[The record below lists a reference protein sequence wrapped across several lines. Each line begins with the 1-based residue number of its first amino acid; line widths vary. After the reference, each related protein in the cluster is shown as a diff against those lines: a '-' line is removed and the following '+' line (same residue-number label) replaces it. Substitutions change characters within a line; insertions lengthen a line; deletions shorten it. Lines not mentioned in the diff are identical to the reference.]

1 MPPFPPQPV
10 QVNCPNCNSPI
21 RTGIYTVVD
30 VTQQPELKQALL
42 GGQLNV
48 ALCQNCGMGSMLGAP
63 MVYHDAEK
71 QLCLVYFPQELNA
84 SPEEQ
89 ERFIGET
96 TSAIIR
102 SLPPETPRGHLLN
115 PRRFLSL
122 PSLIDVVLEADGIS
136 REMLESQ
143 RRRVELISEL
153 ASALDDE
160 QRFAALAEQY
170 KDELDDDFFATL
182 QAFLAASAQEGRND
196 SVQILQTL
204 LDQLLAV
211 TGYRFPGEE
220 DIPELD
226 EVLDRLVN
234 VDDEE
239 LEQNVAELRP
249 EIDYAF
255 FEAWTA
261 KIEEAEQQGNAAEA
275 QRLTDRRTRILATI
289 EEMDREAQ
297 AMFEAG
303 NTVLRAVIDAEDLR
317 AALEAQGDAVDEA
330 FMLVLD
336 ANLAAADRAGQAE
349 AVQRLLQI
357 RETAIAVIQD
367 RMTPEERLINE
378 LLMAETA
385 RESTQLLRQN
395 VAKITPELV
404 KKLNEVAEMQ
414 EKRGAAEQAERL
426 RQLAREAGA
435 MLF

>member
-10 QVNCPNCNSPI
+10 QVNCPNCGSSI

-48 ALCQNCGMGSMLGAP
+48 ALCQNCGTGSMLGAP

-71 QLCLVYFPQELNA
+71 QLCLIYFPQELNA

-89 ERFIGET
+89 EHFIGET
-96 TSAIIR
+96 TGAIIR
-102 SLPPETPRGHLLN
+102 SLPPDAPRAHLLN

-122 PSLIDVVLEADGIS
+122 PSLLDVVLEAEGIS
-136 REMLESQ
+136 REMLEGQ

-153 ASALDDE
+153 ASALDEE
-160 QRFAALAEQY
+160 QRFAGLAEQY

-182 QAFLAASAQEGRND
+182 QAFLAASAQEGRQD
-196 SVQILQTL
+196 SVEILQRL
-204 LDQLLAV
+204 LDQLIAA

-220 DIPELD
+220 DIPDLA
-226 EVLDRLVN
+226 EVLERLVN
-234 VDDEE
+234 VSDEE
-239 LEQNVAELRP
+239 LDQTIAELRP

-255 FEAWTA
+255 FESWTA
-261 KIEEAEQQGNAAEA
+261 KIEEFEQQGNSAEA
-275 QRLTDRRTRILATI
+275 QRLTERRARILATI

-317 AALEAQGDAVDEA
+317 AALEAQGTAVDEA

-336 ANLAAADRAGQAE
+336 ANLAAAERAGQAE

-367 RMTPEERLINE
+367 RMTPEDRLINE

-385 RESTQLLRQN
+385 RESTQLLRQH
-395 VAKITPELV
+395 VAKITPDLV
-404 KKLNEVAEMQ
+404 KKLNEVADMQ
-414 EKRGAAEQAERL
+414 EKRGAADQSERL

>member
-10 QVNCPNCNSPI
+10 QVNCPNCGSPI

-30 VTQQPELKQALL
+30 VSQQPELKQALL
-42 GGQLNV
+42 AGQLNV

-71 QLCLVYFPQELNA
+71 KLCLVYFPQELNA

-102 SLPPETPRGHLLN
+102 SLPPNAPRAHLLN

-122 PSLIDVVLEADGIS
+122 PSLLDTVLEAEGIS
-136 REMLESQ
+136 REMLDNQ

-153 ASALDDE
+153 ASALDDDQE
-160 QRFAALAEQY
+160 FAGLVAQNKAN
-170 KDELDDDFFATL
+170 LDDDFFATV
-182 QAFLAASAQEGRND
+182 QAFLAASAQEGRKD
-196 SVQILQTL
+196 SVEILQRL
-204 LDQLLAV
+204 LDQLIAA

-220 DIPELD
+220 DVPELD
-226 EVLDRLVN
+226 EVLDRLMAVS
-234 VDDEE
+234 DDE
-239 LEQNVAELRP
+239 LDQTVAELRP

-261 KIEEAEQQGNAAEA
+261 KIDEFEQQGNAAEA
-275 QRLTDRRTRILATI
+275 QRLTERRARILATI

-297 AMFEAG
+297 AMFESG
-303 NTVLRAVIDAEDLR
+303 NAVLREVIDAEDLR
-317 AALEAQGDAVDEA
+317 AALEAQGSNVDEA

-336 ANLAAADRAGQAE
+336 VNLAAADRAGQATT
-349 AVQRLLQI
+349 VDRLLQI
-357 RETAIAVIQD
+357 REAAVAFIQE
-367 RMTPEERLINE
+367 RLTPEERLINE
-378 LLMAETA
+378 LMLAETA
-385 RESTQLLRQN
+385 RESTQLLRQH
-395 VAKITPELV
+395 VAQITPELV
-404 KKLNEVAEMQ
+404 KKLNEAAELQ
-414 EKRGAAEQAERL
+414 EQRGVAEQAERL
-426 RQLAREAGA
+426 RQLAREASA

>member
-10 QVNCPNCNSPI
+10 QVNCPNCGSPI

-30 VTQQPELKQALL
+30 VSQQPELKQALL
-42 GGQLNV
+42 AGQLNV

-71 QLCLVYFPQELNA
+71 KLCLVYFPQELNA

-102 SLPPETPRGHLLN
+102 SLPPNAPRAHLLN

-122 PSLIDVVLEADGIS
+122 PSLLDTVLEAEGIS
-136 REMLESQ
+136 REMLDNQ

-153 ASALDDE
+153 ASALDDDQE
-160 QRFAALAEQY
+160 FAGLVAQNKAN
-170 KDELDDDFFATL
+170 LDDDFFATV
-182 QAFLAASAQEGRND
+182 QAFLAASAQEGRKD
-196 SVQILQTL
+196 SVEILQRL
-204 LDQLLAV
+204 LDQLIAA

-220 DIPELD
+220 DVPELD
-226 EVLDRLVN
+226 EVLDRLMAVS
-234 VDDEE
+234 DDE
-239 LEQNVAELRP
+239 LDQTVAELRP

-261 KIEEAEQQGNAAEA
+261 KIDEFEQQGNAAEA
-275 QRLTDRRTRILATI
+275 QRLTERRARILVTI

-297 AMFEAG
+297 AMFESG
-303 NTVLRAVIDAEDLR
+303 NAVLREVIDAEDLR
-317 AALEAQGDAVDEA
+317 AALEAQGSNVDEA

-336 ANLAAADRAGQAE
+336 VNLAAADRAGQATT
-349 AVQRLLQI
+349 VDRLLQI
-357 RETAIAVIQD
+357 REAAVAFIQE
-367 RMTPEERLINE
+367 RLTPEERLINE
-378 LLMAETA
+378 LMLAETA
-385 RESTQLLRQN
+385 RESTQLLRQH
-395 VAKITPELV
+395 VAQITPELV
-404 KKLNEVAEMQ
+404 KKLNEAAELQ
-414 EKRGAAEQAERL
+414 EQRGVAEQAERL
-426 RQLAREAGA
+426 RQLAREASA